1 MANYFCSD
9 TIEFNIDNLL
19 DKLLEVR
26 MQKPGKNVN
35 ISLNELNS
43 LIAQAKAIFAE
54 QPIYLE
60 IEAPINI
67 CGDTHG
73 QYSDL
78 LRLFE

>member
-1 MANYFCSD
+1 MGDMTNTND
-9 TIEFNIDNLL
+9 FNIDTLL
-19 DKLLEVR
+19 EKLHEVR

-35 ISLNELNS
+35 ITLNEINT
-43 LIAQAKAIFAE
+43 LISMAKSIFAE
-54 QPIYLE
+54 QPIFLE